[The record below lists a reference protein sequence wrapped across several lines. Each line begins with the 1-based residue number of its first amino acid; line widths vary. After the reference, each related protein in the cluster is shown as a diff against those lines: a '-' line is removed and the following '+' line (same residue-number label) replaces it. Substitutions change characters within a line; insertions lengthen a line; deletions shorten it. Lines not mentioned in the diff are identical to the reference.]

1 MRVLL
6 VTGKGGVGK
15 TSVAAATAH
24 AIASE
29 GARTLALSTDPA
41 HSLADVLGVGV
52 PDEPTPVAAGL
63 DAAQL
68 DGRHRLTAQWDA
80 IRGYLVSLLRWGGL
94 DDVQAE
100 ELALLPGL
108 DELFALADV
117 RAHVD
122 RGHYDAIV
130 VDCAPTAE
138 TLRLLTLPD
147 SLGWYLER
155 AFGVERAFA
164 RVVRPVL
171 GRATTMPLPDDA
183 LIGSVERLYR
193 TLAGVRD
200 VLLDG
205 HTTSVRLVCNAERV
219 VVAETRRTHTALALF
234 GYHVDA
240 VVVNRLLPE
249 EVTDPWF
256 ARWRALQAA
265 QLDEV
270 RRGFAGTPVLTA
282 PLLDEELVGL
292 PALARLGAA
301 VYDGLDPAAVLGHD
315 EPLRLARDGDE
326 VLFSVALPFAE
337 RDEVDVFH
345 RADELYVQVGG
356 HTRSI
361 LLPAQLRRGEVV
373 SAGLSGGRLEV
384 RFAVPPPNLTA
395 GPVGG

>member
-6 VTGKGGVGK
+6 ITGKGGVGK

-24 AIASE
+24 ALAAS
-29 GARTLALSTDPA
+29 GAGTLVLSTDPA
-41 HSLADVLGVGV
+41 HSLADTLDVAV
-52 PDEPTPVAAGL
+52 PDEPTQVAPGL

-68 DGRHRLTAQWDA
+68 DGRRRLTVHWDA
-80 IRGYLVSLLRWGGL
+80 IREYLVSLLRWGGL

-100 ELALLPGL
+100 ELALLPGF

-122 RGHYDAIV
+122 QARYDVIV
-130 VDCAPTAE
+130 LDCAPTAE

-155 AFGVERAFA
+155 AFGLERTLA

-171 GRATTMPLPDDA
+171 GRATNMPLPDDQ

-200 VLLDG
+200 ILLDG
-205 HTTSVRLVCNAERV
+205 ATTSVRLVCNPERV
-219 VVAETRRTHTALALF
+219 VVAETRRTHTTLSLF

-240 VVVNRLLPE
+240 VIVNRLLPD

-256 ARWRALQAA
+256 ARWRALQSTH
-265 QLDEV
+265 LDEV
-270 RRGFAGTPVLTA
+270 RRGFGDTPVLTA
-282 PLLDEELVGL
+282 PLFDEELVGL
-292 PALARLGAA
+292 AALRRLGAA
-301 VYDGLDPAAVLGHD
+301 LYDGVDPGAVLART
-315 EPLRLARDGDE
+315 EPIRLHRDGDE

-337 RDEVDVFH
+337 REEVDVFR
-345 RADELYVQVGG
+345 RADELYVDVDGY
-356 HTRSI
+356 TRSI
-361 LLPAQLRRGEVV
+361 LLPAQLRRGEVLA
-373 SAGLSGGRLEV
+373 AGLSDGRLDV
-384 RFAVPPPNLTA
+384 RFGVP
-395 GPVGG
+395 G